1 MRVVRIKTTAWDE
14 EDFFLL
20 TSLSDSDI
28 AEVVNPIVIAE
39 RDGENE
45 YDNDMLVARLVERY
59 PLDVVEMYV
68 EFETLEL

>member
-28 AEVVNPIVIAE
+28 AEVVNPIVNAE
-39 RDGENE
+39 RDGEDE

-59 PLDVVEMYV
+59 PLDIVEMYV

>member
-28 AEVVNPIVIAE
+28 AEVVNPIVNAE
-39 RDGENE
+39 RDGEDE

-59 PLDVVEMYV
+59 PLDMVEMYV
-68 EFETLEL
+68 EFETLVL

>member
-28 AEVVNPIVIAE
+28 AEVVNPIVNAE
-39 RDGENE
+39 RDGEDE
-45 YDNDMLVARLVERY
+45 YDNDMLVSRLVERY
-59 PLDVVEMYV
+59 PLDIVEMYV

>member
-39 RDGENE
+39 RDGEDE

-59 PLDVVEMYV
+59 PLDMVEMYV
-68 EFETLEL
+68 EFETLVL

>member
-28 AEVVNPIVIAE
+28 AEVVNPIVNAE
-39 RDGENE
+39 RDGEDE

-59 PLDVVEMYV
+59 PLDMVEMYV

>member
-28 AEVVNPIVIAE
+28 AEVVNPIVNAE
-39 RDGENE
+39 RDEEDE

>member
-28 AEVVNPIVIAE
+28 AEVINPIINSE
-39 RDGENE
+39 RNGGDE
-45 YDNDMLVARLVERY
+45 YDNDMLVASLIERY
-59 PLDVVEMYV
+59 PLDMVEMYV
-68 EFETLEL
+68 EFETLVL